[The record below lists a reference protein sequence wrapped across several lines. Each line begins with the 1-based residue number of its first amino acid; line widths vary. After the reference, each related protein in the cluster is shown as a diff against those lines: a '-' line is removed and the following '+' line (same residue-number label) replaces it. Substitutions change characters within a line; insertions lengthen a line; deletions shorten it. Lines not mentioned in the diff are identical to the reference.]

1 MPTEHRPNP
10 GYSFTVRVQYVND
23 PGRLGELTTAIGAK
37 GGDIS
42 GIDIVETGARTITRD
57 LTINAVNADHSRE
70 ILNAIQALGITI
82 NHVSDRVFLL
92 HLGGKLNVEPKTN
105 VRTRDDFTMAYTPGV
120 ARVSEAIQE
129 DPSKAFTL
137 TIKKNAVAVVTDGSA
152 VLSLGDVGPAAAL
165 PVMEG
170 KCMLFRDFGGV
181 NAWPVCVDVPDAN
194 ALVATVKAIAPVYG
208 GIHLEDIA
216 APKCFEVEEIL
227 AEELDIPVFLGDRD
241 GTSIVVA
248 AAFLNALKVVQKRR
262 TESRVVVYGVGAS
275 GVGTVRMLRAMG
287 VTDIL
292 VCDEEG
298 IITPARPDLDSL
310 RTKLAEMTNP
320 AERSGS
326 LKDALAGADVL
337 VAVHRSNT
345 VTREDIEGMAKD
357 AIVFALATPEPDI
370 SPEAASGVARIIAT
384 RRTDYPNQINNVLC
398 YPGLFRGLLD
408 VRARRVTDGMKIA
421 AARAIA
427 DCVRPEALHEDYV
440 IPSLFDPH
448 VPTAVSAAVQ
458 KAAVAD
464 GVARK

>member
-1 MPTEHRPNP
+1 MEHRPNP
-10 GYSFTVRVQYVND
+10 GYSFTVRVNYVND
-23 PGRLGELTTAIGAK
+23 PGQLGALTTAIGAI

-42 GIDIVETGARTITRD
+42 GIDIVESTPRTITRD
-57 LTINAVNADHSRE
+57 LTINAYNADHSRE
-70 ILNAIQALGITI
+70 VLAAIQGLGITVS
-82 NHVSDRVFLL
+82 NVSDRVFLL
-92 HLGGKLNVEPKTN
+92 HLGGKLHIEPKIN

-120 ARVSEAIQE
+120 SRVAQAIQE
-129 DPSKAFTL
+129 DPGKAFTL
-137 TIKKNAVAVVTDGSA
+137 TVKKNAVAVVTDGSA

-181 NAWPVCVDVPDAN
+181 NAWPVCLDVPDAN
-194 ALVATVKAIAPVYG
+194 ALVAAVKAIAPVYG

-248 AAFLNALKVVQKRR
+248 AAFINALKVVGKRR
-262 TESRVVVYGVGAS
+262 TEARVVVFGTGPS

-292 VCDEEG
+292 VCDESG
-298 IITPARPDLDSL
+298 IITPARSDLDAVKT
-310 RTKLAEMTNP
+310 RLAENTNR

-326 LKDALAGADVL
+326 LRDALKDADVL
-337 VAVHRSNT
+337 VAVHRSNS
-345 VTREDIEGMAKD
+345 VLREDIEGMAKD
-357 AIVFALATPEPDI
+357 AIIFALATPEPDI
-370 SPEAASGVARIIAT
+370 NPEQTAGVARIIAT

-408 VRARRVTDGMKIA
+408 VRAKRVTDGMKLA

-440 IPSLFDPH
+440 IPSLFDPT
-448 VPTAVSAAVQ
+448 VPAAVAAAVQ
-458 KAAVAD
+458 KAAAAD
-464 GVARK
+464 GVSRK

>member
-1 MPTEHRPNP
+1 MEHRPNP
-10 GYSFTVRVQYVND
+10 GYSFTVRVNYVND
-23 PGRLGELTTAIGAK
+23 PGQLGALTTAIGAI

-42 GIDIVETGARTITRD
+42 GIDIVESTPRTITRD
-57 LTINAVNADHSRE
+57 LTINAYNADHSRE
-70 ILNAIQALGITI
+70 ILAAIQGLGITVS
-82 NHVSDRVFLL
+82 NVSDRVFLL
-92 HLGGKLNVEPKTN
+92 HLGGKLHIEPKIN

-120 ARVSEAIQE
+120 SRVAQAILE
-129 DPSKAFTL
+129 DPGKAFTL
-137 TIKKNAVAVVTDGSA
+137 TVKKNAVAVVTDGSA

-181 NAWPVCVDVPDAN
+181 NAWPVCLDVPDAN
-194 ALVATVKAIAPVYG
+194 ALVAAVKAIAPVYG

-248 AAFLNALKVVQKRR
+248 AAFINALKVVGKRR
-262 TESRVVVYGVGAS
+262 TETRVVVFGTGPS
-275 GVGTVRMLRAMG
+275 GVGTVRMLRSMG

-292 VCDEEG
+292 VCDETG
-298 IITPARPDLDSL
+298 IITPARPDLDAVKA
-310 RTKLAEMTNP
+310 RLAENTNR

-326 LKDALAGADVL
+326 LRDALQDADVL
-337 VAVHRSNT
+337 VAVHRSNS
-345 VTREDIEGMAKD
+345 VSREDIEGMAKD
-357 AIVFALATPEPDI
+357 AIVFTLATPEPDI
-370 SPEAASGVARIIAT
+370 NPEQTVGVARIIAT

-408 VRARRVTDGMKIA
+408 VRARRVTDGMKLA

-440 IPSLFDPH
+440 IPSLFDPT
-448 VPTAVSAAVQ
+448 VPAAVAAAVQ
-458 KAAVAD
+458 KAAAAD

>member
-1 MPTEHRPNP
+1 MEHRPNP

-23 PGRLGELTTAIGAK
+23 PGRLGELTTAIGAT

-42 GIDIVETGARTITRD
+42 GIDIVESTPRTITRD
-57 LTINAVNADHSRE
+57 LTINAYNAEHSRE

-82 NHVSDRVFLL
+82 CHVSDRVFLL
-92 HLGGKLNVEPKTN
+92 HLGGKLNIEPKLN

-120 ARVSEAIQE
+120 ARVAEAIQE
-129 DPSKAFTL
+129 DPAKAFTL
-137 TIKKNAVAVVTDGSA
+137 TVKKNAVAVVTDGSA

-181 NAWPVCVDVPDAN
+181 NAWPVCVDVPDAD
-194 ALVATVKAIAPVYG
+194 ALVAVVKAIAPVYG

-216 APKCFEVEEIL
+216 APKCFEAEAL
-227 AEELDIPVFLGDRD
+227 LSEELDIPVFLGDRD

-248 AAFLNALKVVQKRR
+248 AAFLNALKVVGKRR
-262 TESRVVVYGVGAS
+262 TECRVAVFGTGAS
-275 GVGTVRMLRAMG
+275 AVGTVSMMAAMG
-287 VTDIL
+287 VSNVL
-292 VCDEEG
+292 VCDDQG
-298 IITPARPDLDSL
+298 ILTPARADLDGVKTRLAESTNPSERAGSL
-310 RTKLAEMTNP
+310 R
-320 AERSGS
+320 
-326 LKDALAGADVL
+326 DALNGADVL
-337 VAVHRSNT
+337 VAVNRSNT

-370 SPEAASGVARIIAT
+370 PPSQMAGVARIIAT

-440 IPSLFDPH
+440 IPSLFDPT
-448 VPTAVSAAVQ
+448 VPAAVAAAVQ
-458 KAAVAD
+458 KAAVDD